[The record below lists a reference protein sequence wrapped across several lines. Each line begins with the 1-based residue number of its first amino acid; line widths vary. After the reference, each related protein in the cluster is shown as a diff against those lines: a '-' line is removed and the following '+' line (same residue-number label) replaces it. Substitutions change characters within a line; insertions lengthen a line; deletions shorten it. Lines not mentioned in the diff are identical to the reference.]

1 MMSQLLDIDTLNTLK
16 DVIGDDLK
24 EIIDSFLQ
32 LLPGQLDAI
41 ETSARSGDS
50 ANLRLHSHTLKG
62 SAANVGAIKLSE
74 ISYMVESLAKNGEAS
89 KAGTHMSDLRMTANN
104 TADALRR
111 FMV

>member
-1 MMSQLLDIDTLNTLK
+1 MVMSQLLDIDTLSTLK
-16 DVIGDDLK
+16 EVVGDDLK

-41 ETSARSGDS
+41 ETSARAGDA
-50 ANLRLHSHTLKG
+50 ANLRLHAHTLKG
-62 SAANVGAIKLSE
+62 SAANVGAAKLSE
-74 ISYMVESLAKNGEAS
+74 ISYTVESLAKSGETS
-89 KAGTHMSDLRMTANN
+89 KASAQMSRMTAIN